1 MKSRGKEVFLIKT
14 EDRDFG
20 IKSLLN
26 QFDLKNYSGKRVAL
40 KANFNSA
47 HPFPASTHMDTLNVL
62 VKILKNAKISDLTL
76 AERSGMGNTR
86 EVLEQMGIFNLS
98 KKMNF
103 KVVVLDE
110 EDEKGWVKIDGN
122 EIHWPRGFFI
132 SKVFLDADKVV
143 QTCCLKT
150 HRFGG
155 HFTLSLKNSVGLVA
169 NNVPGVSYDYMGDL
183 HESPHQRVMIAEINK
198 FYNVDLV
205 IMDAIKAF
213 VNKGPELGDIVEP
226 NLLLASKDRIAIDAV
241 GIAILRSY
249 GSTMEVMNG
258 RIFKLDQ
265 IHRAAELG
273 VGVKSAA
280 DIKLTP
286 LNDESHNIT
295 NEIKHILKKQG

>member
-14 EDRDFG
+14 EDRYFG

-47 HPFPASTHMDTLNVL
+47 HPFPASTHIDTLNVL
-62 VKILKNAKISDLTL
+62 AKILKNAKISDLTL

-86 EVLEQMGIFNLS
+86 EVLEQMGVFNLS

-110 EDEKGWVKIDGN
+110 EDEKGWVKIDSN
-122 EIHWPRGFFI
+122 KIHWPRGFFL

-155 HFTLSLKNSVGLVA
+155 HFTFSLKNSVGLVA

-265 IHRAAELG
+265 IHRAAELD

-280 DIKLTP
+280 DIKLTS
-286 LNDESHNIT
+286 LNDESYNIT